1 LSNTQEGAAL
11 DAYVDIFK
19 VIAGEAVCS
28 SQAGKFLERLV
39 NDFPGRQCG
48 TAEGITAGSFI
59 LDSFRTLGLNV
70 RREPFSFPGY
80 VQEDGRVSAGI
91 YDERGAFRELFSCR
105 TKTYIYSPIGHF
117 SGPLA
122 VSVEKELADSHQIAS
137 LNIPEGS
144 IVLSDRMLHPKLIH
158 RKISAFIYITP
169 ESAGGG
175 RYTASVIDRLSE
187 NFISPLPA
195 CSVENRD
202 GRKLAALQ
210 QRYPDQIKVKVVTGA
225 SSAGTPFEGAN
236 ITAVIPG
243 KAAGDCS
250 SKEGTDSEEGT
261 DSSEDTEEI
270 IVAGSHYDS
279 FSGVPGATDNGA
291 GTAVLFEAARIL
303 AQLAAEK
310 PNKRAIHFISF
321 DGEELGLLGSSFYV
335 KQHENELNRYRMMVN
350 LDCTGKIGPK
360 RLRVHAWPEIIPSI
374 SRLTD
379 QLPLTGGAAD
389 SWYSYR
395 SDHFPFW
402 CQGIPTIYGYDGFQP
417 LAGGQHTPNDTLEK
431 VIPDGLLSDV
441 IITASLLYL
450 LANAEELPWN
460 RRTPEE
466 MTGIFKEYGIL
477 EESRR
482 FADPV

>member
-1 LSNTQEGAAL
+1 MSNTLEGTAV
-11 DAYVDIFK
+11 DAYK

-48 TAEGITAGSFI
+48 TAEGIKAGSFI

-91 YDERGAFRELFSCR
+91 YDEKGAFRELFSCR
-105 TKTYIYSPIGHF
+105 TRTYIYSPVGHF

-122 VSVEKELADSHQIAS
+122 VAVQDGLASSQNDAPM
-137 LNIPEGS
+137 NIQEGA
-144 IVLSDRMLHPKLIH
+144 IVLSDRMLHPKLLH

-175 RYTASVIDRLSE
+175 RYTASIIDRLSE

-195 CSVENRD
+195 CSVGNQD

-210 QRYPDQIKVKVVTGA
+210 QRYPHQIKVRVVTAA

-243 KAAGDCS
+243 KAAGACS
-250 SKEGTDSEEGT
+250 SKEGS
-261 DSSEDTEEI
+261 EEI
-270 IVAGSHYDS
+270 IAAGSHYDS

-303 AQLAAEK
+303 AQLAAGK

-335 KQHENELNRYRMMVN
+335 KRHENELNRYRMMVN

-360 RLRVHAWPEIIPSI
+360 RLRVHAWPEIIPAI
-374 SRLTD
+374 SRLTA
-379 QLPLTGGAAD
+379 QIPLTGEAVG

-402 CQGIPTIYGYDGFQP
+402 RQGIPTIYGYDGFQP
-417 LAGGQHTPNDTLEK
+417 LAGGQHTPNDTLDK

-450 LANAEELPWN
+450 LANADELPWN
-460 RRTPEE
+460 RRNPEE
-466 MTGIFKEYGIL
+466 MTGVFNEYGIL

-482 FADPV
+482 FADPGVCRTGSKYNSQH